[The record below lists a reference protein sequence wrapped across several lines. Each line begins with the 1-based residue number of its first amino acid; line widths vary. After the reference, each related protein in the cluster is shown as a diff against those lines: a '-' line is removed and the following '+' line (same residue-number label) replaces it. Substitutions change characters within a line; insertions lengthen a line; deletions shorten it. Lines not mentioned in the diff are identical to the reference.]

1 MYQILFALVNDP
13 LGLPVEAIWEY
24 GILAV
29 IAVVAF
35 ILGSELSL
43 GEDWDDMARWA
54 ARLVVF
60 AALWATAYAL
70 IAVFRWIVT
79 NWLLTMG
86 LVAVGV
92 IAVYAIYVM
101 IRYWMFRV

>member
-13 LGLPVEAIWEY
+13 LGLPLAAAWEY

-29 IAVVAF
+29 MAVVAF
-35 ILGSELSL
+35 LLGSEISL
-43 GEDWDDMARWA
+43 GEAGDNMARWT

-70 IAVFRWIVT
+70 IVLFRWIVS